1 MGFSKKSTTTADL
14 VKQLLAKLIQL
25 ADQVIKAVD
34 EGNLSFK
41 QECLVVKSKIEKLAS
56 LLRQAATSSSIL
68 NERPARRII
77 GDTEQVLEKAP
88 ALVLKCKVNGLMKRV
103 FSIVPSVAFRKMSSH
118 LENSID
124 DVSWLLRVFAPT
136 EEGGYEY
143 LGLPPIASNEP
154 ILCLIWEQ
162 IAILHNGSVY
172 DRSDVAASLVSL
184 VRDNDRNRKL
194 IIEEGGVGPLL
205 KLIKEGKKEGQENAA
220 KAIGLLGRDA
230 ESVDVMIHAGVC
242 SIFAKILKEGPM
254 KVQVVVAWAVSELVS
269 KNPKCQDV
277 FAEHDIVRL
286 LVSHIAFETVQE
298 HSHSSRIGNGDTK
311 PSSSYLLENRY
322 SGININE
329 MELED
334 SESKADMKAMAVKAL
349 MFLAKDNSAICRS
362 LIESSALLC
371 LAILL
376 EKGPE
381 EVKYNSAL
389 ALKEITAVTKKD
401 AELRRSAL
409 KSNFPA
415 CRVVVNQVIDIIDK
429 EDKKFLISCIKVI
442 GSLARTFTKNEK
454 RIVGSLVQFLNERED
469 EVSKEAADSL
479 AKIACYNN
487 YLHLY
492 HSKAIISSGGVT
504 HLVQLLYFGEQS
516 VQQSALILL
525 SYIALNVPDSEEL
538 SRAEV
543 LGVLEWASRQPNVTQ
558 DETTIAL
565 LQEYKCR
572 LELYQSRGSRGFQ
585 N

>member
-1 MGFSKKSTTTADL
+1 MSCRL
-14 VKQLLAKLIQL
+14 
-25 ADQVIKAVD
+25 
-34 EGNLSFK
+34 E
-41 QECLVVKSKIEKLAS
+41 
-56 LLRQAATSSSIL
+56 SSI
-68 NERPARRII
+68 
-77 GDTEQVLEKAP
+77 G
-88 ALVLKCKVNGLMKRV
+88 
-103 FSIVPSVAFRKMSSH
+103 
-118 LENSID
+118 
-124 DVSWLLRVFAPT
+124 DVSWLLRVSAPT
-136 EEGGYEY
+136 EEGSYEC
-143 LGLPPIASNEP
+143 LGLPPIASNDP
-154 ILCLIWEQ
+154 ILGLIWEQ
-162 IAILHNGSVY
+162 IAILHNGSVD
-172 DRSDVAASLVSL
+172 DRSDAAASLVSL
-184 VRDNDRNRKL
+184 VRHNDRNGKL

-205 KLIKEGKKEGQENAA
+205 KLIREGKVEGQENAV

-230 ESVDVMIHAGVC
+230 ESFDFMINAGVFFV
-242 SIFAKILKEGPM
+242 FAKILKEGPM
-254 KVQVVVAWAVSELVS
+254 EVQAAVAWAVSELVS

-298 HSHSSRIGNGDTK
+298 HSHSSGIGNGNTE
-311 PSSSYLLENRY
+311 PSSSY
-322 SGININE
+322 SGINING

-389 ALKEITAVTKKD
+389 ALKEITAVTEKD
-401 AELRRSAL
+401 EELRRSAL

-415 CRVVVNQVIDIIDK
+415 RRAIVNQVIDIIDK
-429 EDKKFLISCIKVI
+429 EDKKLLIPCIKVI

-454 RIVGSLVQFLNERED
+454 TIVGSLVRLLNERED

-479 AKIACYNN
+479 AKFACYDN
-487 YLHLY
+487 YLHLH

-543 LGVLEWASRQPNVTQ
+543 LGVLEWAYRQLYLTQ
-558 DETTIAL
+558 DETTIDL
-565 LQEYKCR
+565 LQESKCR